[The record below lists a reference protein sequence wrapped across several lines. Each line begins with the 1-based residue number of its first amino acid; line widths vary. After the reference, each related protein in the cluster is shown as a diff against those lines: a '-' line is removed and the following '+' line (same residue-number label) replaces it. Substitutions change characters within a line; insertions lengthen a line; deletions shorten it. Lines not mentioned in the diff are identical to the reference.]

1 MSNAQEAVKTRHKET
16 SLIFPV
22 LALVVLFLW
31 GSSQTLPVVIAI
43 NLLALIGI
51 LSSAFS
57 VVRHADVLAHRLGEP
72 YGSLIL
78 SLSVVILE
86 VSLISA
92 LMATGDAAPT
102 LMRDTLY
109 SIIMIVTGGLVGFSL
124 LLGGRKFATQ
134 YMNLFGMIQTKT
146 HQSLFVYEHE
156 DDSDD
161 DDPHHGK
168 PSAHSSLWHAIW
180 LIVHL
185 IAVIAVTKMNASPL
199 ETLLDSMNAPV
210 AFTGFLVA
218 LLILSPEGLGAL
230 KAVLNNQVQRAM
242 NLFFGSVL
250 ATISL
255 TVPVVTLIAFMT
267 GNELQFALG
276 APEMVVMVASLVL
289 CHISFSTGRTNVL
302 NGAAHLTLFAAYL
315 MTIFA

>member
-31 GSSQTLPVVIAI
+31 GSSQTLPVVIGI

-102 LMRDTLY
+102 LINHYDCYRWAGWLF
-109 SIIMIVTGGLVGFSL
+109 IIVGRTQVCHPIYESVWYQAVFNCAVPPGDNRTGISNGSACGEFFNRSGVTGSINFCGNVW
-124 LLGGRKFATQ
+124 RIFA
-134 YMNLFGMIQTKT
+134 
-146 HQSLFVYEHE
+146 
-156 DDSDD
+156 
-161 DDPHHGK
+161 DPDQ
-168 PSAHSSLWHAIW
+168 
-180 LIVHL
+180 
-185 IAVIAVTKMNASPL
+185 NASKFVCL
-199 ETLLDSMNAPV
+199 
-210 AFTGFLVA
+210 
-218 LLILSPEGLGAL
+218 
-230 KAVLNNQVQRAM
+230 RA
-242 NLFFGSVL
+242 
-250 ATISL
+250 
-255 TVPVVTLIAFMT
+255 
-267 GNELQFALG
+267 
-276 APEMVVMVASLVL
+276 
-289 CHISFSTGRTNVL
+289 RR
-302 NGAAHLTLFAAYL
+302 
-315 MTIFA
+315 